1 VSSTSPR
8 VSPFGETFG
17 VVVEAGS
24 PGLRSLDPGEVASLF
39 KEHGA
44 VLLRGFGAGVED
56 FLWLSDA
63 MSSEFSTYRGGGLRW
78 GPLDREAVGGNETL
92 LTVTGGNRG
101 FPILLHGEM
110 YYLKKH
116 PSILWFFCERAA
128 ERGGETVLCDGE
140 ALLGRLDASTRE
152 LFTEKSVKYLRQLS
166 RDEWVVAFQTEDVD
180 ELGRLCEENGTRLSL
195 RPDGSAETEY
205 VCSAISRSR
214 GRGRDCFV
222 NNVAEIYSIEWA
234 FESGWISENLPDLP
248 RRTCPLVVRMED
260 GSKVPSAVFDELHG
274 LGAEL
279 SVPVSWQ
286 DGDVLMVDNTRVM
299 HGRNQ
304 TYGSRRKV
312 LVRLSEPAFDW

>member
-1 VSSTSPR
+1 MSSTLARLSPL
-8 VSPFGETFG
+8 GQTFG
-17 VVVEAGS
+17 VVVEAGAT
-24 PGLRSLDPGEVASLF
+24 GLRSLEPAQVASLF

-63 MSSEFSTYRGGGLRW
+63 LSSEFSTYRGGGLRL

-128 ERGGETVLCDGE
+128 EAGGETVLCDGE
-140 ALLGRLDASTRE
+140 ALLTRLGPPTRE
-152 LFTEKSVKYLRQLS
+152 LFRQRGVKYLRQLS
-166 RDEWVVAFQTEDVD
+166 RDEWAVAFQTEDVG
-180 ELGRLCEENGTRLSL
+180 ELRRVCEENDTRLTL
-195 RPDGSAETEY
+195 RPDGGVETEY

-214 GRGRDCFV
+214 GRGHDGFV

-234 FESGWISENLPDLP
+234 FESGWISENLPELS
-248 RRTCPLVVRMED
+248 RQTCPLVVRLED
-260 GSKVPSAVFDELHG
+260 GSKVPSAVFDEVHR

-279 SVPVSWQ
+279 SVPVTWQ
-286 DGDVLMVDNTRVM
+286 DGDVLMVDNTRLL

-304 TYGSRRKV
+304 AYGSRRRV